1 MKLPRPRIT
10 AIILVVLVLAAAAGL
25 FLLGWWIPNR
35 PSTKDFP
42 VRGIDVSHH
51 QGMIDW
57 KVVAKSGLQFVYI
70 KASEGAD
77 YKDPEFKGNWAGA
90 QNFGIARGAYHFFLV
105 NAPGKEQAEHFI
117 ALAPDDPLALPP
129 VVDVELSGA
138 NQSVESVEK
147 FQAELKTYIDI
158 VSAHYHKPVIVYA
171 NASFRD
177 KYLKGMRTG
186 PLWLS
191 DLILRPS
198 SQTLA
203 GCMFWQY
210 SERGKVPGID
220 GFVDLDVYC
229 GDAQGFHD
237 LLNASAGK

>member
-10 AIILVVLVLAAAAGL
+10 AIILVVLVLAAATAL
-25 FLLGWWIPNR
+25 FLTGWWIPNQ
-35 PSTKDFP
+35 PSAKTFP

-57 KVVAKSGLQFVYI
+57 KVVATSGLQFVYI
-70 KASEGAD
+70 KASEGKD

-117 ALAPDDPLALPP
+117 ALVPDDALALPP

-138 NQSVESVEK
+138 NQSVDSVEK
-147 FQAELKTYIDI
+147 FQAELKTYIEI

-171 NASFRD
+171 SASFRD
-177 KYLKGMRTG
+177 KYLKDMRTG
-186 PLWLS
+186 PIWLS
-191 DLILRPS
+191 DVIFRPGK
-198 SQTLA
+198 QTLA
-203 GCMFWQY
+203 GCMFWQF
-210 SERGKVPGID
+210 SGRGKVPGID
-220 GFVDLDVYC
+220 GFVDLDVFC
-229 GDAQGFHD
+229 GDAQAFRD
-237 LLNASAGK
+237 LSAAKMEK